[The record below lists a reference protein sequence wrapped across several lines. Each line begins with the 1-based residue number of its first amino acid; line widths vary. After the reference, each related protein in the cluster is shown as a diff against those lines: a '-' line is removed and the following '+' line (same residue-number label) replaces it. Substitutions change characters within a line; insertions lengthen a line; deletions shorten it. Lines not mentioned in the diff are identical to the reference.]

1 MLIEKTLSARKVE
14 STFTGNCEH
23 LPIKTSTSFNSIR
36 DIMKITTEILE
47 SYMDLK
53 KQAAELTCA
62 EKEMRQAICSE
73 LLKGKTPGV
82 HHSNYEYLRASAT
95 RKVTTSLD
103 KQIVDD
109 YKRGEFTETQ
119 EIMLTLKINLSA
131 KEYKIASQ
139 ADKDIIDN
147 YITVKDAMPT
157 LSIEEV

>member
-1 MLIEKTLSARKVE
+1 
-14 STFTGNCEH
+14 
-23 LPIKTSTSFNSIR
+23 
-36 DIMKITTEILE
+36 
-47 SYMDLK
+47 MDLK
-53 KQAAELTCA
+53 KQASELALA
-62 EKEMRQAICSE
+62 EKEMRQAICTE

-119 EIMLTLKINLSA
+119 EVMLNLKISLAA
-131 KEYKIASQ
+131 KEYKSASQ
-139 ADKDIIDN
+139 EDKDVIDN

-157 LSIEEV
+157 LSVEEI

>member
-1 MLIEKTLSARKVE
+1 
-14 STFTGNCEH
+14 
-23 LPIKTSTSFNSIR
+23 
-36 DIMKITTEILE
+36 MKITTEILE
-47 SYMDLK
+47 AYMDLK
-53 KQAAELTCA
+53 KQASELALA
-62 EKEMRQAICSE
+62 EKEMRQAICTE

-119 EIMLTLKINLSA
+119 EVMLNLKISLAA
-131 KEYKIASQ
+131 KEYKSASQ
-139 ADKDIIDN
+139 EDKDVIDN

-157 LSIEEV
+157 LSVEEF

>member
-1 MLIEKTLSARKVE
+1 
-14 STFTGNCEH
+14 
-23 LPIKTSTSFNSIR
+23 
-36 DIMKITTEILE
+36 MKITTEILE
-47 SYMDLK
+47 AYMDLK
-53 KQAAELTCA
+53 KQASELALA
-62 EKEMRQAICSE
+62 EKEMRQAICTE

-119 EIMLTLKINLSA
+119 EIMLNLNISLVA
-131 KEYKIASQ
+131 KEYKSASQ
-139 ADKDIIDN
+139 EDKDVIDN

-157 LSIEEV
+157 LSVEEI

>member
-1 MLIEKTLSARKVE
+1 
-14 STFTGNCEH
+14 
-23 LPIKTSTSFNSIR
+23 
-36 DIMKITTEILE
+36 MKITTEILE
-47 SYMDLK
+47 AYMDLK
-53 KQAAELTCA
+53 KQASELALA
-62 EKEMRQAICSE
+62 EKEMRQAICTE

-119 EIMLTLKINLSA
+119 EVMLNLKISLAA
-131 KEYKIASQ
+131 KEYKSASQ
-139 ADKDIIDN
+139 EDKDVIDN

-157 LSIEEV
+157 LSVEEI